1 MTNNLSNKKDGT
13 EFIQFRMHPR
23 VFTALGADLV
33 TNDVVAVI
41 ELVKNSYDAMANNV
55 WIRMGADK
63 EFGPYMEIIDDGI
76 GMTRQI
82 LEDVWCL
89 VATPYKEDN
98 PLVAMG
104 QVHRRVVGEKGL
116 GRLSVAR
123 LGRRLVM
130 LTQARNEPCW
140 EIDVDWSEVSAG
152 KDISNSYI
160 KLREKVGTSPF
171 DTSGTRLRILG
182 LKGSWDDLQLTDLED
197 NLARLVSP
205 FSELADFNIFLAK
218 EGDSKDAEIKIEPA
232 RFLAKPKYSIR
243 GVVDDFGNIS
253 AKYTFSPLASKESRR
268 KDLSYSWERVFSDI
282 NTKETTS
289 RFVFSPDQAHCGGFS
304 FEIRAWDI
312 GPEDTHEIAEHY
324 EFQKNQVRKAIRAH
338 KGVSVYRDSI
348 LVLPKSENARDWL
361 GLDLRRVSKVGT
373 RLSTSQI
380 VGYVTISS
388 EKNPRL
394 QDTSDRERLV
404 SCLEVAEFEEIL
416 KAIVALME
424 NERENDRVKPE
435 RETPIQDL
443 FEGLTAEALLA
454 EVAELSEEGSDVSDA
469 LPLVKAFNESLISA
483 RNRIQ
488 ERFTYYSRMAAI
500 GTLVQMLV
508 HEIRNR
514 TTAFGSF
521 LDFVKNRF
529 GPFKDP
535 EFDEEY
541 RSADKSMSALEKLAD
556 TFAPLANRGFKR
568 KKRSAVV
575 EEQITD
581 SLALCG
587 RDIQA
592 KKIACRIP
600 SSHTVVA
607 VDPGELDAIL
617 LNLILN
623 SIYWLGQAAKN
634 EREIDFRILHID
646 DGRRV
651 RIWIHDTGPGI
662 DPDDA
667 DRIFWPGVTRKPE
680 GIGMGLTV
688 ASELV
693 AAYGGKM
700 FTKHPGTRGGASF
713 AFDLP
718 IRK

>member
-1 MTNNLSNKKDGT
+1 MTSDPSNMVGGA

-23 VFTALGADLV
+23 VFSALGADLV

-41 ELVKNSYDAMANNV
+41 ELVKNSYDAMARNV
-55 WIRMGADK
+55 WIRMGIDE
-63 EFGPYMEIIDDGI
+63 EFGSYMEIMDDGI
-76 GMTRQI
+76 GMTRRI
-82 LEDVWCL
+82 IEDVWCL

-98 PLVAMG
+98 PVIAMG
-104 QVHRRVVGEKGL
+104 QERRRVVGEKGL

-130 LTQARNEPCW
+130 LTQAKNEPCW
-140 EIDVDWSEVSAG
+140 EVDVDWSEVSAG
-152 KDISNSYI
+152 KDLSNSYI
-160 KLREKVGTSPF
+160 KLRENIGASPF
-171 DTSGTRLRILG
+171 ILSGTRLRILG
-182 LKGSWDDLQLTDLED
+182 LKGSWDNLQLADLED

-205 FSELADFNIFLAK
+205 FSDLADFSIYLAK

-243 GVVDDFGNIS
+243 GTVDDIGNIS
-253 AKYTFSPLASKESRR
+253 AKYTYSPLASKESRR
-268 KDLSYSWERVFSDI
+268 KDLSYSWERVFADI
-282 NTKETTS
+282 STKETAS
-289 RFVFSPDQAHCGGFS
+289 RFVFSPERAHCGGFN

-388 EKNPRL
+388 DMNPRL

-435 RETPIQDL
+435 KEPPIQDL
-443 FEGLTAEALLA
+443 FEGLTAEGLLA
-454 EVAELSEEGSDVSDA
+454 DVAELSEDGADIADA
-469 LPLVKAFNESLISA
+469 LPLVKAFNESLTIA
-483 RNRIQ
+483 RTRIQ

-500 GTLVQMLV
+500 GTLAQMLV

-529 GPFKDP
+529 GPFRDS
-535 EFDEEY
+535 ELDEEY
-541 RSADKSMSALEKLAD
+541 RSADKSMSALERLAD

-568 KKRSAVV
+568 KMRSAII
-575 EEQITD
+575 EDQITD

-587 RDIQA
+587 RDILA
-592 KKIACRIP
+592 KNITCRIP

-623 SIYWLGQAAKN
+623 SIYWLGQVPKDKRDI
-634 EREIDFRILHID
+634 EFRISYID

-667 DRIFWPGVTRKPE
+667 DRVFWPGVTRKPD

-700 FTKHPGTRGGASF
+700 FAKHPGTRGGASF

-718 IRK
+718 IR